1 MWSKSS
7 NEDLPH
13 QGRRLGLRF
22 RETVL
27 LAGTLACSVLFVATQ
42 RQIGLLCYA
51 VAPILL
57 LAFLCCKQIW
67 CGVDIRPQGGL
78 HHGCCCLADVFSP
91 RHLCL
96 LWLGAHPQFL
106 GTWLK
111 ALLGAGFF
119 AVLFSL
125 SVLLAR
131 KRSVSLYWY
140 LAGSLAVVI
149 AVAAVHPEN
158 SGDITVNCERGSC
171 AAGIIAFWPGAFQAA
186 DGKRPISVVLPHSGG
201 D

>member
-1 MWSKSS
+1 MRTFRIR
-7 NEDLPH
+7 
-13 QGRRLGLRF
+13 GRRLGLRF

-57 LAFLCCKQIW
+57 LAFFVLQADLVWRGHKTAGAAFIMAVAAW
-67 CGVDIRPQGGL
+67 LTFSVLATYAFSGL
-78 HHGCCCLADVFSP
+78 VHTHN
-91 RHLCL
+91 
-96 LWLGAHPQFL
+96 FL

-131 KRSVSLYWY
+131 KRSLSLYWY